1 MSYSQSY
8 SQKTQNNNYI
18 NIIQQ
23 NKIAILQLTE
33 KIRTLETVEN
43 FYDKAQSLLGQS
55 VDVGLPPDLDF
66 NYHYELI
73 KIRKQSIDNVRW
85 MLQTQNM
92 RLARYPYQR
101 FKPVGIIKLW
111 KK

>member
-1 MSYSQSY
+1 MSYN
-8 SQKTQNNNYI
+8 QKVQNNKYV

-23 NKIAILQLTE
+23 NKIAIQHLIE
-33 KIRTLETVEN
+33 KIRTLETIEN
-43 FYDKAQSLLGQS
+43 FYDKTQCLLGQS
-55 VDVGLPPDLDF
+55 VDINLPPDLDF

-73 KIRKQSIDNVRW
+73 KIRKQNIDNVRW
-85 MLQTQNM
+85 MLQAQNM

-101 FKPVGIIKLW
+101 FKPVEIIKPW